1 VFIIYFKQVFP
12 NGMLTQAGKYIGSV
26 IKKNPE
32 KAIGFYNYTQLFHSK
47 LKAWIFK
54 FF

>member
-1 VFIIYFKQVFP
+1 
-12 NGMLTQAGKYIGSV
+12 MLTQAGKYIGSV
-26 IKKNPE
+26 IKKNLE
-32 KAIGFYNYTQLFHSK
+32 KAIAFFNYTQLFHRK